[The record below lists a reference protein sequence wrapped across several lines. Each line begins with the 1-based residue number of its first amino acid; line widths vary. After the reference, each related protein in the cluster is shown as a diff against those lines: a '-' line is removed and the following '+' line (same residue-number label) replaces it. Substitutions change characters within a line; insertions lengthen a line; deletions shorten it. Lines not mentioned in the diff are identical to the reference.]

1 MTVVSI
7 PLKSGRCC
15 KYLPSP
21 IHRLSVCLNPFEVRE
36 VLQALDW
43 LWVLAPMVSIPLKS
57 GRCCKGLVLVN
68 NVLPAVSI
76 PLKSGRCCKNECQQ
90 RIGHNCVS
98 IPLKSGRCCKQAS
111 VTNQTALSLNPFEVR
126 EVLQVLGFLLR
137 TTQAVSIPLKS
148 GRCCKTCCFGAHLCI
163 KRLNPFEV
171 REVLQVVTS

>member
-57 GRCCKGLVLVN
+57 GRCCKGLVFVN
-68 NVLPAVSI
+68 NVLPA
-76 PLKSGRCCKNECQQ
+76 
-90 RIGHNCVS
+90 VS

>member
-57 GRCCKGLVLVN
+57 GRCCKGLVFVN
-68 NVLPAVSI
+68 NVLPA
-76 PLKSGRCCKNECQQ
+76 
-90 RIGHNCVS
+90 VS

-126 EVLQVLGFLLR
+126 EVLQGGAGYIGRNLV
-137 TTQAVSIPLKS
+137 VSIPLKS
-148 GRCCKTCCFGAHLCI
+148 GRCCKNKRNTKSPLISLNPFEVREVLQGIHPVCTASPP
-163 KRLNPFEV
+163 RLNPFEV
-171 REVLQVVTS
+171 REVLQVYT